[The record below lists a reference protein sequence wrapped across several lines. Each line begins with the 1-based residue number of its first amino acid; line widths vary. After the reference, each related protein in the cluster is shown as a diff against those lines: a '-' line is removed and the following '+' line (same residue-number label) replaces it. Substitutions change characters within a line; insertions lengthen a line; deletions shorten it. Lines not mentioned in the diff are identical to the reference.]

1 MKKAEELV
9 ETKITVDLKVLE
21 IVDKYIGR
29 LYADITKNNTL
40 IGLGLGILTIGLLN
54 KFEKQEDYGNE

>member
-1 MKKAEELV
+1 MKKAEELI

>member
-1 MKKAEELV
+1 MKKAEELI

-54 KFEKQEDYGNE
+54 KFEKQEVYGNE